1 MRSKT
6 RALALNA
13 SYSSSDVPKGSKPSR
28 RANPVTRR
36 SACGSGS
43 GRISSAWTALATAV
57 DAPAPSARIET
68 LTSVSTGR
76 ARSARLA

>member
-1 MRSKT
+1 
-6 RALALNA
+6 
-13 SYSSSDVPKGSKPSR
+13 
-28 RANPVTRR
+28 VTRR

-57 DAPAPSARIET
+57 EAPLPSAMIAMQT
-68 LTSVSTGR
+68 NVSPGR